1 MNLTTL
7 TTAQLRQALAIK
19 EHIEALEQELATIT
33 AAPVANT
40 AATSPAL
47 DVESDKAEV
56 KKSAPATHGKRGAVK
71 EAIIELVKKA
81 GPAGIAVKEIAA
93 ALGKSNASVSIWF
106 IGTGKKVKEIKKL
119 GRGKYGWV
127 STSTPAAEP
136 AAAAKPEKTTKKQS
150 SVKKSTAKK
159 QKANQRGELKDS
171 IASLVK
177 ASGETGITAK
187 KVAAILGLPLPRI
200 YNWFNATG
208 KKVHGINKVGP
219 AKYAW
224 VANSTPAADLYAP
237 IEASA
242 KAKPQKSSA
251 RKAETKSYGG
261 VKEAI
266 INLVKAS
273 GKAGITVGEIAEKL
287 GVKTGNIY
295 SWFTTTGKK
304 VKQIKK
310 AGPGKYAWKG

>member
-7 TTAQLRQALAIK
+7 TIAQLRQALAIK
-19 EHIEALEQELATIT
+19 EQIEALEHELATIT
-33 AAPVANT
+33 GTSVANISS
-40 AATSPAL
+40 ASPAL
-47 DVESDKAEV
+47 DVESAEAVV
-56 KKSAPATHGKRGAVK
+56 KRSAPATHGKRGAVK

-81 GPAGIAVKEIAA
+81 GSAGIEVKEIAA
-93 ALGKSNASVSIWF
+93 ALGKSNASVSVWF

-127 STSTPAAEP
+127 STSEPAAEP
-136 AAAAKPEKTTKKQS
+136 ATAAKPEKPTKKQS
-150 SVKKSTAKK
+150 SLKKSTAKK
-159 QKANQRGELKDS
+159 PKANQRGELKDS

-177 ASGETGITAK
+177 ASGEAGITAK

-208 KKVHGINKVGP
+208 EQVREIKKVGP

-224 VANSTPAADLYAP
+224 VANSTPAADPYAP
-237 IEASA
+237 IEAPA

-251 RKAETKSYGG
+251 DKPNTKAYGG

-266 INLVKAS
+266 INLVKGS
-273 GKAGITVGEIAEKL
+273 GKAGIKVGEIAASL